1 MDRGALHTHTHTHTH
16 TCTKKVVNV
25 KKIRDIIYND
35 LSTLI
40 NKWPTFQL
48 VVRLHTP
55 QLKGFKAIHMHVH
68 VHVIHVHG
76 IHSIQIA
83 SLCLHVLRHK
93 MSADTQ
99 KVSFK
104 NLVYWQKEALT
115 NSFSVTKCR
124 L

>member
-1 MDRGALHTHTHTHTH
+1 MDREALHTHTH

-55 QLKGFKAIHMHVH
+55 QLEGFKAIHMHV
-68 VHVIHVHG
+68 HVHG